1 MWVLPLQIAP
11 QTFLFTVS
19 QIHALGI
26 FHCQKGSIFLTV
38 LWQIHPQMWQ
48 PDNSHTSPANGFL
61 QSLDLHALCFGNMFV
76 LSATRNSI
84 STTVPS
90 ITRVLPTSNSSTALH
105 WELSIL
111 LPAKRKEKG
120 GNLEYQAW
128 LLQIH
133 CGTGDVPRL
142 GLRSSPA
149 KCHRAS
155 SLPKLGYFSSY
166 RYYLKSEI
174 RLRHLQPC
182 PFLHST
188 KCTVFMGEQAESAE
202 TALGNREQ
210 ALLRHL

>member
-1 MWVLPLQIAP
+1 MWVPPLQTAP
-11 QTFLFTVS
+11 QTLLFTAS

-38 LWQIHPQMWQ
+38 LLQIHPQMWQ

-111 LPAKRKEKG
+111 LPAKRKERD
-120 GNLEYQAW
+120 GNLSIRPGYYKYTVALGMFPGW
-128 LLQIH
+128 GWGPHLQSVTELHLSLSLDIFPL
-133 CGTGDVPRL
+133 TGN
-142 GLRSSPA
+142 
-149 KCHRAS
+149 
-155 SLPKLGYFSSY
+155 
-166 RYYLKSEI
+166 YLKSEI
-174 RLRHLQPC
+174 RLRQLQPC

-188 KCTVFMGEQAESAE
+188 KCTVFMGVQAESAE
-202 TALGNREQ
+202 TALDNREQ